1 MFHNINYI
9 VAVVKCILDFRITD
23 IKMIRITTFTSTPL
37 LRKVKWSCL
46 LILFIFN
53 FSFVIGQETKR
64 NELLK
69 ELQNLRAS
77 QAFNPNDSTYVDLLL
92 ELRTRFRYYNRD
104 SALLLT
110 QEALSLSGNIGYRL
124 GESKALIG
132 IGDYYSDKGQTDSAI
147 VNYAQALSV
156 SEFIKEDKLSLWI
169 KNNLAGEHAYKG
181 DYAKALTGYLEA
193 IELAEKIEDLEV
205 LSIMNEN
212 IANLYASQKDYEQS
226 LEFYNKVKKI
236 NVQLGNEVIM
246 AETLSNLASVYADM
260 GKLDYA
266 MFNINKSIAIFEK
279 HEILDWLAFSY
290 EIKGKVYLNNKKYK
304 WALFWYNQAELLHRN
319 LDDDRGIIDLFNG
332 MAEAYYAQGK
342 DSLSQHFAEIA
353 YEISDRIS
361 FLEGTQKCAKT
372 LYRIY
377 KNKEEYDKA
386 LCFHELYQS
395 LSETLSRNE
404 NKKSLT
410 MFKTKT
416 EYDKQKLQLI
426 EDNDKALAQQQ
437 RYVNIAIA
445 ILFVFI
451 VITFLVYRSQKIQKV
466 LNKELEDKQVI
477 LEKREAELHENNQTK
492 TKLFSII
499 GHDLRGPIGALQELL
514 RLYADG
520 DVTTKEFLG
529 FLPKL
534 REDINHIGFTLNNLL
549 SWGNTQM
556 NGATTKPSMMA
567 LETIVEGNINL
578 LSEIAT
584 KKSINIINDLQENTL
599 TWSDSN
605 QIDIVIR
612 NLISNALK
620 FTPRNGVI
628 KIEAYER
635 DTQWE
640 VIVKDT
646 GVGMDEMTVSRIF
659 EKESTIST
667 YGTQNE
673 KGTGLG
679 LSLCKEM
686 VEKNG
691 GLIWAHSV
699 LRKGSVFHFTL
710 PKAESSYSKAV

>member
-1 MFHNINYI
+1 MDYQRKLTSGYRSLLLKWTGLVFFLLFSSMPIN
-9 VAVVKCILDFRITD
+9 
-23 IKMIRITTFTSTPL
+23 
-37 LRKVKWSCL
+37 
-46 LILFIFN
+46 
-53 FSFVIGQETKR
+53 GQKTKR
-64 NELLK
+64 GELLTAL
-69 ELQNLRAS
+69 ETLRES
-77 QAFNPNDSTYVDLLL
+77 NSFSPKDSAYIDLLL
-92 ELRTRFRYYNRD
+92 DLRARYRYYNRD
-104 SALLLT
+104 SALLFT
-110 QEALSLSGNIGYRL
+110 KEALDLSIESGYKK
-124 GESKALIG
+124 GESNALLG

-147 VNYAQALSV
+147 VQYVKALSLAD
-156 SEFIKEDKLSLWI
+156 FIKNNKLSLWI

-181 DYAKALTGYLEA
+181 DYAKALSGYLEA
-193 IELAEKIEDLEV
+193 IELAEDIRDLEV

-212 IANLYASQKDYEQS
+212 IANLYASQKDYSQS
-226 LEFYNKVKKI
+226 LEFYNRVKKI

-260 GKLDYA
+260 GNLDYA

-279 HEILDWLAFSY
+279 HDILDWLAFSY
-290 EIKGKVYLNNKKYK
+290 EIKGKVYLKDKKFK

-319 LDDDRGIIDLFNG
+319 LDDDRGIIDLYNG
-332 MAEAYYAQGK
+332 MAEAYFAQGK

-377 KNKEEYDKA
+377 KNKEEYSKS

-426 EDNDKALAQQQ
+426 EDNEKALARQQ
-437 RYVNIAIA
+437 RYINIAVA
-445 ILFVFI
+445 ILMVFVI
-451 VITFLVYRSQKIQKV
+451 ITFLVYRGQKIQKR
-466 LNKELEDKQVI
+466 LNRELEEKQAI
-477 LEKREAELHENNQTK
+477 LKKREDELNENNETK

-514 RLYADG
+514 RLYSDG
-520 DVTTKEFLG
+520 DVSTKEFLG
-529 FLPKL
+529 FVPKL
-534 REDINHIGFTLNNLL
+534 REDVNHIGFTLNNLL

-556 NGATTKPSMMA
+556 NGAVTKPSMMA
-567 LETIVEGNINL
+567 LETLVQENINL

-584 KKSINIINDLQENTL
+584 KKSIKIDNNIQENTL

-620 FTPRNGVI
+620 FTPRNGII

-640 VIVKDT
+640 VTVKDN
-646 GVGMDEMTVSRIF
+646 GVGMDESTVNKLF
-659 EKESTIST
+659 ENESTVST

-686 VEKNG
+686 IEKNG
-691 GLIWAHSV
+691 GTIWAHSV

-710 PKAESSYSKAV
+710 PKVKKSYGKAV